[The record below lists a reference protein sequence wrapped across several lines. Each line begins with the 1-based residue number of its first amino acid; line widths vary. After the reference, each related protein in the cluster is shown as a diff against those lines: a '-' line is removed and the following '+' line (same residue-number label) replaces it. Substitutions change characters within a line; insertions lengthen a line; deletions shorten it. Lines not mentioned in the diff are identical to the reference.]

1 MLLLSYFQILI
12 IHFLVSTLLMS
23 ALIVI
28 DIQNDYFE
36 GGAFPLWNTD
46 ETLQNI
52 LKAVE
57 KAQEKNMKI
66 ILVQHVAAG
75 PSIFFNKDTKGAE
88 IHSSLNNL
96 KNADV
101 VIKEFSDSFYKT
113 NLEEIL
119 AKNNVK
125 NLLVC
130 GMMT

>member
-1 MLLLSYFQILI
+1 
-12 IHFLVSTLLMS
+12 MS

-96 KNADV
+96 KNANV

-113 NLEEIL
+113 NLDEIL
-119 AKNNVK
+119 NKNNIE